1 MIWVGGT
8 NTGLVLRKVAFKIMR
23 QGVSTHREG
32 DPGGS
37 LWYLDRMSVAEKE
50 KPANKLERDQ
60 Q

>member
-1 MIWVGGT
+1 MIWVGDT

-23 QGVSTHREG
+23 QGVSTAREG
-32 DPGGS
+32 GPGWS
-37 LWYLDRMSVAEKE
+37 LEHLDRTSVAEKE